1 MNESSFIIL
10 PLIVSPEPDKL
21 NNYNVFCKEV
31 AFMEKK
37 IEKAGVIGAGVM
49 GATIAAQLANV
60 GIKTIL
66 LDIVPPKLT
75 EEDKGKGLTEESP
88 VFRNKFAQNGLQGAL
103 KSKPAS
109 FYIPENAKLITTGN
123 LEDNLSW
130 LTEVDWIIEVVVER
144 LDIKQSVFAKI
155 ESILTPGTLVTSNTS
170 GISAAAMC
178 EGRSETFRKHFA
190 ITHFFNPPRYMK
202 LLEIVPGPETL
213 PEVVETLAET
223 CEKVVGKGVV
233 YAKDTPNF
241 IANRI
246 GIFGMFSIIGAMMDM
261 GLTVEAVDK
270 LTGPVIGHPKSAS
283 FRTADLVGL
292 DTLVHV
298 ADNVYDGVPEDEK
311 RDIFKPPAFIQKMVE
326 KGLLG
331 EKSKQGFYKKT
342 KDSEGKKAII
352 SIDPETLEYKPQ
364 EKVKIASLEAAKT
377 AGGTATKTKSL
388 FYAGD
393 LGGQF
398 TFRHLSETLIYA
410 ANRIPEIADDIVNV
424 DNAMRWGFAWRMG
437 PFESWDAIGVRKS
450 TARMKEAGYEIPAWV
465 EEMLESGKD
474 SFYRRDAGVQ
484 YYYDVQSKDY
494 KEVPVKPGIIL
505 LPSLKEREMQVAGN
519 TGASLV
525 DLGDGVACLEFHA
538 KMNALGDDI
547 IGMIAQTADIVQKDF
562 EGLVIANHADNFS
575 VGANLALILFTA
587 QEEEWDDLDW
597 AVRTLQNSL
606 MKLKYLEKP
615 VVAAPAGMALGGGCE
630 VCLAADRVRYAAET
644 YMGLVEVGVGLIPA
658 GGGCKEMY
666 IRNTEH
672 LFEVQRGGI
681 YPKQIEL
688 MPFVARA
695 FETIA
700 MAKVATSGQ
709 EAVKLGYLRPT
720 DKMTAN
726 RDFLIEDAKKTVMA
740 MNMEGYVPPRHSDEI
755 RVPGTNTFAMIK
767 LALWTMHESG
777 FITDHDVT
785 VSQKLGYV
793 LCGGNV
799 LADTKVSEQYLLDL
813 EREAFLSLCGD
824 PKTQARMQHMLT
836 TGKPLRN

>member
-1 MNESSFIIL
+1 
-10 PLIVSPEPDKL
+10 
-21 NNYNVFCKEV
+21 
-31 AFMEKK
+31 MEKK
-37 IEKAGVIGAGVM
+37 IKKAGVIGAGVM

-60 GIKTIL
+60 GIETVL
-66 LDIVPPKLT
+66 LDIVPPQLT
-75 EEDKGKGLTEESP
+75 DEDKKKGLTEESG
-88 VFRNKFAQNGLQGAL
+88 VFRNRFAKNGLNAAL
-103 KSKPAS
+103 KAKPAS
-109 FYIPENAKLITTGN
+109 FYVSENSKLITIGN
-123 LEDNLSW
+123 MEDHLS
-130 LTEVDWIIEVVVER
+130 LLSDVDWIIEVVVER
-144 LDIKQSVFAKI
+144 LDIKQKVFEKI
-155 ESILTPGTLVTSNTS
+155 ESVLTPGTLMSSNTS
-170 GISAAAMC
+170 GIPAAAIC
-178 EGRSETFRKHFA
+178 EGRSEYFRKHFA

-213 PEVVETLAET
+213 PEVVQTLAET
-223 CEKVVGKGVV
+223 CEKVVGKGIV

-246 GIFGMFSIIGAMMDM
+246 GIFGMLYIIQAMMDL
-261 GLTVEAVDK
+261 GLTIEAVDK

-292 DTLVHV
+292 DTILHV
-298 ADNVYDGVPEDEK
+298 AENVYDGTPEDEK
-311 RDIFKPPAFIQKMVE
+311 RETFKPPEFIGKMIE

-331 EKSKQGFYKKT
+331 EKTKQGFYKKS
-342 KDSEGKKAII
+342 KDAEGKKTIL
-352 SIDPETLEYKPQ
+352 SIDPSTLEYSPQ
-364 EKVKIASLEAAKT
+364 EKVKIASLEAARG
-377 AGGTATKTKSL
+377 AGGTGNKLKSL
-388 FYAGD
+388 FYAD
-393 LGGQF
+393 DVGGKF
-398 TFRHLSETLIYA
+398 TFRHTTEGLIYS

-424 DNAMRWGFAWRMG
+424 DNAMKWGFAWRMG
-437 PFESWDAIGVRKS
+437 PFEAWDALGVGKS
-450 TARMKEAGYEIPAWV
+450 VAKMKESGYQIPAWV
-465 EEMLESGKD
+465 QEMLDSGKE
-474 SFYRRDAGVQ
+474 SFYRREGGAL
-484 YYYDVQSKDY
+484 YFYDLAAKDY
-494 KEVPVKPGIIL
+494 REVPVKPGIIL
-505 LPSLKEREMQVAGN
+505 LPSLKDQAKEVAGN
-519 TGASLV
+519 SGASLI

-547 IGMIAQTADIVQKDF
+547 ISMVAKTAEIVEKDF

-575 VGANLALILFTA
+575 VGANLALILFAA

-597 AVRTLQNSL
+597 AVKTLQNSL

-644 YMGLVEVGVGLIPA
+644 YIGLVEVGVGLIPA
-658 GGGCKEMY
+658 GGGTKELL

-700 MAKVATSGQ
+700 MAKVATSGP
-709 EAVKLGYLRPT
+709 EAVNLGYLRPT
-720 DKMTAN
+720 DRMTVN
-726 RDFLIEDAKKTVMA
+726 RDYLIEDAKRTVMA
-740 MNMEGYVPPRHSDEI
+740 MIMEGYAAPRPKEEI
-755 RVPGTNTFAMIK
+755 RVAGENTFAMIK
-767 LALWTMHESG
+767 LALWTMHESE

-785 VSQKLGYV
+785 VSEKVGYV

-799 LADTKVSEQYLLDL
+799 LADTKVTEQYLLDL

-836 TGKPLRN
+836 KGKPLRN

>member
-1 MNESSFIIL
+1 
-10 PLIVSPEPDKL
+10 
-21 NNYNVFCKEV
+21 
-31 AFMEKK
+31 MEKK
-37 IEKAGVIGAGVM
+37 IQKAGVIGAGVM

-75 EEDKGKGLTEESP
+75 DADKKNGLTEDSQ
-88 VFRNKFAQNGLQGAL
+88 VFRNKFARNGLETAL
-103 KSKPAS
+103 KAKPAS
-109 FYIPENAKLITTGN
+109 FYIPENAKLITIGN
-123 LEDNLSW
+123 MEDNLSW

-144 LDIKQSVFAKI
+144 LDIKQRVFEKI
-155 ESILTPGTLVTSNTS
+155 ESVLSPGTLVTSNTS
-170 GISAAAMC
+170 GIPAAAMC
-178 EGRSETFRKHFA
+178 EGRSEVFRKHFA

-213 PEVVETLAET
+213 PEVVEILAKT
-223 CEKVVGKGVV
+223 CERVLGKGIV

-246 GIFGMFSIIGAMMDM
+246 GIYGMLYTIRAMMDL
-261 GLTVEAVDK
+261 GLTVEAVDQ

-298 ADNVYDGVPEDEK
+298 ADNVYDGAEGDEK
-311 RDIFKPPAFIQKMVE
+311 RETFKVPEFIEKMIE

-331 EKSKQGFYKKT
+331 EKTKQGFYKKG
-342 KDSEGKKAII
+342 KDSEGNKVIL
-352 SIDPETLEYKPQ
+352 SLDPETLEYSTQ
-364 EKVKIASLEAAKT
+364 EKVKIASLAAAKT
-377 AGGTATKTKSL
+377 MEGAAAKIKNL

-393 LGGQF
+393 VGGQF
-398 TFRHLSETLIYA
+398 TFSHLSETLIYA
-410 ANRIPEIADDIVNV
+410 ANRVPEIADDIVNV
-424 DNAMRWGFAWRMG
+424 DNAMKWGFAWRMG
-437 PFESWDAIGVRKS
+437 PFEMWDAVGVGKS
-450 TARMKEAGYEIPAWV
+450 AAKMKESGREIPGWV
-465 EEMLESGKD
+465 DEMLQSGKG
-474 SFYRRDAGVQ
+474 SFYKREAGIR
-484 YYYDVQSKDY
+484 YYYDPQSKDY

-505 LPSLKEREMQVAGN
+505 LPSLKERGRKVAGN

-547 IGMIAQTADIVQKDF
+547 ISMISQTADIVEKDF

-575 VGANLALILFTA
+575 VGANLALVLFTA

-597 AVRTLQNSL
+597 AVRALQNSL
-606 MKLKYLEKP
+606 MKLKYLGKP

-644 YMGLVEVGVGLIPA
+644 YIGQVETGVGLIPA
-658 GGGCKEMY
+658 GGGCKELL

-672 LFEVQRGGI
+672 LFEVQKGGI

-688 MPFVARA
+688 MPFVARV

-700 MAKVATSGQ
+700 MSKVATSGP
-709 EAVKLGYLRPT
+709 EAVKMGYLRPT
-720 DKMTAN
+720 DQMTVN
-726 RDFLIEDAKKTVMA
+726 RDYLIEDAKKTVMA
-740 MNMEGYVPPRHSDEI
+740 MNMEGYTPPRPRDEI
-755 RVPGTNTFAMIK
+755 RVSGVDTLAMLK

-777 FITDHDVT
+777 YITDHDVT

-824 PKTQARMQHMLT
+824 PKTQARIQHMLT